1 MFLINKIYKKI
12 KTFSF
17 LFKLSNADRIFYDF
31 SKKNW
36 QKNPNKKIKG
46 EVLTDLLFEDMY
58 TFQLS
63 YIVNFF
69 YKNYDLTPTYYHF
82 IPREKFFLRFFFS
95 ILRKF
100 TRIRKLFFSFGSDFA
115 FGQKK
120 FKKSKLILNS
130 LQFNSK
136 NELLDY
142 QIDGTRIGDLIY
154 DSYLRTYQLPTVE
167 LSDKRLY
174 QMILNALDVY
184 FSCEEYLETHNV
196 KKVVLS
202 HAVYINYGI
211 LARVAL
217 KKGID
222 VYNPHYERVFHKL
235 SIDHLVP
242 TLRHSLYTEIF
253 SGFSFKEK
261 ERCRLVAKKIL
272 EERLEG
278 KVDRGIAYMSESPYQ
293 NNEIQQNIFLNN
305 GKPKV
310 VLMLHCFYDA
320 PHVYKDMLFEDFFE
334 WFDFVLS
341 RVEKMDVDFVVKP
354 HPNGKPYNERI
365 IKDFQQK
372 YPKVRFI
379 DKKTSNKQIISE
391 NISTLLT
398 VYGSIAH
405 EFAYLGIPVLLAG
418 DNPTSGYKF
427 CYIAKS
433 KIEYNHFLLNI
444 YDLKLKLDL
453 SKSSIEEFFYMHYLH
468 PHMGRI
474 EGNNDLFNVR
484 MRDNTFSNTDMF
496 IELVQDAKN
505 GHFDNV
511 FSGFKESMSQLDE
524 Y

>member
-1 MFLINKIYKKI
+1 MFLIYKIYKKN
-12 KTFSF
+12 KTLSF

-46 EVLTDLLFEDMY
+46 EDLTDLLFEDMY
-58 TFQLS
+58 IFQLS

-69 YKNYDLTPTYYHF
+69 YKNYDLTPTYYHL
-82 IPREKFFLRFFFS
+82 IPREKFLLRFLFS
-95 ILRKF
+95 TLKKF
-100 TRIRKLFFSFGSDFA
+100 TRIHKLFFSFGSDFA

-222 VYNPHYERVFHKL
+222 VYNVHYERVFHKL
-235 SIDHLVP
+235 SIDHLGP

-261 ERCRLVAKKIL
+261 EKCRLLAKKIL

-278 KVDRGIAYMSESPYQ
+278 KVDRGIAYMQESPYQ
-293 NNEIQQNIFLNN
+293 NNEIQQNIFLND
-305 GKPKV
+305 GRPKV
-310 VLMLHCFYDA
+310 ILMLHCFYDA
-320 PHVYKDMLFEDFFE
+320 PHIYKSMLFEDFYE
-334 WFDFVLS
+334 WLDFVLS

-354 HPNGKPYNERI
+354 HPQGKLPKKQEGI
-365 IKDFQQK
+365 IKNFQQK

-379 DKKTSNKQIISE
+379 DKNTSNKQRSQARRNCILFACTS
-391 NISTLLT
+391 LL
-398 VYGSIAH
+398 
-405 EFAYLGIPVLLAG
+405 L
-418 DNPTSGYKF
+418 
-427 CYIAKS
+427 KS
-433 KIEYNHFLLNI
+433 LRLLNASLYI
-444 YDLKLKLDL
+444 
-453 SKSSIEEFFYMHYLH
+453 SHPGSPSSTE
-468 PHMGRI
+468 
-474 EGNNDLFNVR
+474 
-484 MRDNTFSNTDMF
+484 TD
-496 IELVQDAKN
+496 VWP
-505 GHFDNV
+505 
-511 FSGFKESMSQLDE
+511 SS
-524 Y
+524 

>member
-1 MFLINKIYKKI
+1 MFLINKIFNKFE
-12 KTFSF
+12 TLSF
-17 LFKLSNADRIFYDF
+17 LFVLKSADKIFYDF
-31 SKKNW
+31 SRKKWKKNPH
-36 QKNPNKKIKG
+36 KEIKG
-46 EVLTDLLFEDMY
+46 EVLTDFLFEDY
-58 TFQLS
+58 YNFHVS
-63 YIVNFF
+63 YVVNFF
-69 YKNYDLTPTYYHF
+69 YKNYDLIQKYYHF
-82 IPREKFFLRFFFS
+82 IPREKPFLRFLFG
-95 ILRKF
+95 LMRKF
-100 TRIRKLFFSFGSDFA
+100 TRINKLYSSFGSDFA

-130 LQFNSK
+130 LQFDSK
-136 NELLDY
+136 KELLNY

-154 DSYLRTYQLPTVE
+154 DTYLRKYQLPTVE

-174 QMILNALDVY
+174 IIILNALDIY
-184 FSCEEYLETHNV
+184 FSCEEYLEAHNV

-222 VYNPHYERVFHKL
+222 VYNIHFERVFHKL
-235 SIDHLVP
+235 SMDHFVP

-261 ERCRLVAKKIL
+261 ERCRLLAKKIL

-278 KVDRGIAYMSESPYQ
+278 KVDRGIAYMRESPYQ

-320 PHVYKDMLFEDFFE
+320 PHVYKNMLFEDFFE

-354 HPNGKPYNERI
+354 HPNGKPYNEGI

-372 YPKVRFI
+372 YPEVRFI

-391 NISTLLT
+391 NISALLT
-398 VYGSIAH
+398 VYGSIAN

-418 DNPTSGYKF
+418 DNPTSAYKF

-433 KIEYNHFLLNI
+433 KIEYDYYLLNI
-444 YDLKLKLDL
+444 SELKNKLDL
-453 SKSSIEEFFYMHYLH
+453 SKSAIKEFFYMHYLH
-468 PHMGRI
+468 KHMGRI
-474 EGNNDLFNVR
+474 KGNNDLFNVR
-484 MRDNTFSNTDMF
+484 MRDNTDANTNMF
-496 IELVQDAKN
+496 LELVQDAKN

-511 FSGFKESMSQLDE
+511 FSGFEESLSQLDE